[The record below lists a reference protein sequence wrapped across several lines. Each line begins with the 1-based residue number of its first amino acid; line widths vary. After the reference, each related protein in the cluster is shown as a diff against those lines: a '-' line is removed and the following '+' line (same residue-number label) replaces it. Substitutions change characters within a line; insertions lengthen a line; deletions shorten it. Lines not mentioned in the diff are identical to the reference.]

1 MIMWVLG
8 PKEESLATVAGIG
21 ALILLVAGL
30 RGLVRVRSWGVVSLG
45 GAAAV
50 AGGMAVA
57 SALFGATCHGMAAGA
72 ASAGVAGI
80 MSLAAAPLAIVF
92 LFAAVVP
99 FVRPVAR
106 YLRS

>member
-1 MIMWVLG
+1 
-8 PKEESLATVAGIG
+8 
-21 ALILLVAGL
+21 
-30 RGLVRVRSWGVVSLG
+30 
-45 GAAAV
+45 
-50 AGGMAVA
+50 
-57 SALFGATCHGMAAGA
+57 
-72 ASAGVAGI
+72 